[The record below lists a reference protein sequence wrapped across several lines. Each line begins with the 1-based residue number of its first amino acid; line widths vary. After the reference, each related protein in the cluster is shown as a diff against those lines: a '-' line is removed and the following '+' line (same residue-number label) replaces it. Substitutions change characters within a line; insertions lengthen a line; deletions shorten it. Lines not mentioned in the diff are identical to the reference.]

1 MTAEE
6 FINSTAC
13 RQQRRK
19 KYSVSRQHF
28 ILKYYTQLKLKL

>member
-6 FINSTAC
+6 FINSTVY

-28 ILKYYTQLKLKL
+28 ILKYSTQLKLKL